1 MNTLDDTMLETEL
14 LHKLEISPENIQF
27 KEVIQV
33 IDDHYAFTPVTF
45 TVGKQINQ
53 AGENQGSCKV
63 FAFAKLHDIAA
74 KLTPQLFGEYYRN
87 DVLKHPNGEDHQNIR
102 NFLQY
107 GWEGVRF
114 DGLALTAKP

>member
-1 MNTLDDTMLETEL
+1 MLETEL